1 MLQDLSVIAFVGPE
15 TLPLHVAQERGFF
28 AQEGLHVHY
37 EAATGSV
44 EQMTR
49 LIDGGCDMV
58 MTAIDNVIAYVEGQ
72 GMVKTDVAPDLVAFL
87 GCASEPRPLVA
98 CPTITT
104 MADLRG
110 QRIAVD
116 ALNTGFSFLLRQSLE
131 TAGLGMHDYELI
143 PVGAPPAR
151 WQSIE
156 SGDCAAAL
164 LSRAYEAI
172 ATKAGC
178 HELRPEPDPW
188 ACYQGGVFA
197 ARRSWLKDHP
207 GIASGFIRAL
217 LKATGWMLDSGQA
230 AALPAMLMQHLPH
243 LTPVGAEAA
252 AAAMPTLLRPGLPI
266 NEAGLR
272 TVLAL
277 RQKYGTP
284 ATGLGTPE
292 KYLDMSLYRSAR

>member
-1 MLQDLSVIAFVGPE
+1 MYG
-15 TLPLHVAQERGFF
+15 GFF
-28 AQEGLHVHY
+28 AAEDLHVRW

-44 EQMTR
+44 DQMTR
-49 LIDGGCDMV
+49 LMEGSCDMV
-58 MTAIDNVIAYVEGQ
+58 MTAMDNVIAYDEGQ
-72 GMVKTDVAPDLVAFL
+72 GAVVPDAAPHLVAFL

-98 CPTITT
+98 NSTITDI
-104 MADLRG
+104 ADLRG

-131 TAGLGMHDYELI
+131 IAGLGMDEYELV

-151 WQSIE
+151 WQAIE
-156 SGDCAAAL
+156 CGDCAAAL

-172 ATKAGC
+172 ATAAGC

-197 ARRSWLKDHP
+197 ARQSWLEENLD
-207 GIASGFIRAL
+207 IASGFIRAL
-217 LKATGWMLDSGQA
+217 LKATGWMLDPAQT
-230 AALPAMLMQHLPH
+230 AALPNMLVQHLPH
-243 LTPVGAEAA
+243 LTPAGAEAA
-252 AAAMPTLLRPGLPI
+252 AESMPALLKPDLPI
-266 NEAGLR
+266 HHDGLQ

-284 ATGLGTPE
+284 AATLGAAD
-292 KYLDMSLYRSAR
+292 KYLDMSLYDAIT